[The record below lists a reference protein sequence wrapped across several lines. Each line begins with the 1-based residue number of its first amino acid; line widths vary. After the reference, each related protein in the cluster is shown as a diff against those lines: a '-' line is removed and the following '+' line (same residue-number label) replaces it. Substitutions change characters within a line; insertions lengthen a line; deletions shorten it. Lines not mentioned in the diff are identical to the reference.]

1 MIRRVFTKD
10 VGRYKKGD
18 VREWPKHTWDQIV
31 KSAKAKSP
39 DDFSRLVDMLEK
51 AEATKP
57 AA

>member
-10 VGRYKKGD
+10 IGRYKKGQ
-18 VREWPKHTWDQIV
+18 VCEWPKHTWDNV
-31 KSAKAKSP
+31 AKSAKAKSF